1 MAVDIIARGMAGNG
15 GSSGVDQ
22 SYVDAQDRKTLNDAK
37 SYTNE
42 TAIDYIGREQQID
55 FNATLEGNIITATL
69 DETVSDFTFT
79 NNTGYLFHI
88 YLPLVTLT
96 GTLDNSYE
104 IILKDKDNNTI
115 NINCMFQKDITKT
128 STVGDLCQIQDYDTG
143 IGYSWEF
150 YGNYR
155 EITENGTLIRE
166 VYTDTVVRETNPSMT
181 GQDLHLAIVN
191 SKLKVGTVVMCT
203 TNYEN
208 NGSAYYA
215 GRTYKIN
222 GDYSTGELILSAED
236 ITVNTFGDI
245 SVENVVSRNKAGL
258 KEIAWMQSI
267 DYINT
272 TSNGVK
278 YKAKAEQYAGFNLI
292 LNKSLEIGKEYTISF
307 KNSSSDN
314 ITFGITKTNTGWQND
329 YDNSYI
335 KSHSVNANASYSYTF
350 TAVSNIVGI
359 MFICSIVDTADTN
372 ERNIIDIQVEEGSTA
387 TPYIPYLNMQEL
399 QENIFNVNPIN
410 LTFNEDYVYTT
421 DLQYDCFKIGK
432 IVFFN
437 IHAIA
442 FKQIPTNGT
451 VIIYGLPKMTN
462 GIIFYFFGGS
472 NAKGDTFRAFASQDG
487 NVNIHYGEPS
497 YFGNSSS
504 NQYSC
509 FLTYITNE

>member
-15 GSSGVDQ
+15 GSGGVDQ

-191 SKLKVGTVVMCT
+191 NKLKVGTVVMCT

-245 SVENVVSRNKAGL
+245 SVENVVSRNLLTLGHSVKTSNGL
-258 KEIAWMQSI
+258 TTIASGSSI
-267 DYINT
+267 TINGTT
-272 TSNGVK
+272 TSNWANLNDYIDDFNIEAGDYCFSINANLKAMYVIYFK
-278 YKAKAEQYAGFNLI
+278 YEDGTEHSI
-292 LNKSLEIGKEYTISF
+292 GLNTNSDNSLKITFAQKVHSIRMVIDGLTSGTTIS
-307 KNSSSDN
+307 NEV
-314 ITFGITKTNTGWQND
+314 
-329 YDNSYI
+329 
-335 KSHSVNANASYSYTF
+335 VNF
-350 TAVSNIVGI
+350 
-359 MFICSIVDTADTN
+359 
-372 ERNIIDIQVEEGSTA
+372 QLEEGSTS
-387 TPYIPYLNMQEL
+387 TPYKTYLNMQEL
-399 QENIFNVNPIN
+399 QEKSNDTGWIDLSSCINTTYFAAREGQPPMARKINGIVYWKGMVYCHTDVGNTNAEILNNLPDWVIPIYENSRGSVQFLTNIPYNIFLDAGN
-410 LTFNEDYVYTT
+410 
-421 DLQYDCFKIGK
+421 GK
-432 IVFFN
+432 IIITQGQN
-437 IHAIA
+437 IVNAGSDHTKAYA
-442 FKQIPTNGT
+442 LTN
-451 VIIYGLPKMTN
+451 L
-462 GIIFYFFGGS
+462 S
-472 NAKGDTFRAFASQDG
+472 
-487 NVNIHYGEPS
+487 S
-497 YFGNSSS
+497 YP
-504 NQYSC
+504 
-509 FLTYITNE
+509 ID

>member
-15 GSSGVDQ
+15 GSGSVDQ

-236 ITVNTFGDI
+236 ITVNTFGTI
-245 SVENVVSRNKAGL
+245 SVENVVSKNLLTLGYSVK
-258 KEIAWMQSI
+258 
-267 DYINT
+267 
-272 TSNGVK
+272 TSNGLTTIASGSSITINGTTTLNWADLNESIEGFDIEAGDYTFSVQSNLKAIYVIYFK
-278 YKAKAEQYAGFNLI
+278 YEDGTEYHVGLDTNLA
-292 LNKSLEIGKEYTISF
+292 NSLKIIFAQKVHSIRMVIDGLTSGTTIS
-307 KNSSSDN
+307 NEV
-314 ITFGITKTNTGWQND
+314 
-329 YDNSYI
+329 
-335 KSHSVNANASYSYTF
+335 VNF
-350 TAVSNIVGI
+350 QL
-359 MFICSIVDTADTN
+359 
-372 ERNIIDIQVEEGSTA
+372 EKGSTA
-387 TPYIPYLNMQEL
+387 TPYTPYLNMQEL
-399 QENIFNVNPIN
+399 QEKSNDTGWIELSLIN
-410 LTFNEDYVYTT
+410 GATSIENDRKLSYR
-421 DLQYDCFKIGK
+421 KIGN
-432 IVFFN
+432 IVYLSGTIIPPETASSSAVIIAYLPSGCRPHYTYESFIIRNNNGSCIAGINFST
-437 IHAIA
+437 IDGAIWIQNA
-442 FKQIPTNGT
+442 TNGET
-451 VIIYGLPKMTN
+451 S
-462 GIIFYFFGGS
+462 FS
-472 NAKGDTFRAFASQDG
+472 NVSFVAD
-487 NVNIHYGEPS
+487 N
-497 YFGNSSS
+497 
-504 NQYSC
+504 
-509 FLTYITNE
+509 

>member
-15 GSSGVDQ
+15 GSGGVDQ

-245 SVENVVSRNKAGL
+245 TVENVVSRNKINFSSIRNTFSDGENTL
-258 KEIAWMQSI
+258 SFSI
-267 DYINT
+267 DEKGVITLNGTSPWLATLTLTTQFDISSGNNTLSIIPISGNWTTGLIGISSKDNSGEQLAYQQILYNDRTNT
-272 TSNGVK
+272 TNYDS
-278 YKAKAEQYAGFNLI
+278 
-292 LNKSLEIGKEYTISF
+292 TI
-307 KNSSSDN
+307 
-314 ITFGITKTNTGWQND
+314 I
-329 YDNSYI
+329 
-335 KSHSVNANASYSYTF
+335 
-350 TAVSNIVGI
+350 SNIVNVGLYCTQNAT
-359 MFICSIVDTADTN
+359 FDN
-372 ERNIIDIQVEEGSTA
+372 FKFKIQLEEGSVA
-387 TPYIPYLNMQEL
+387 TEYTPYLNMQEL
-399 QENIFNVNPIN
+399 QEKTNDTGWIELSLIN
-410 LTFNEDYVYTT
+410 GATSIENDRKLSYR
-421 DLQYDCFKIGK
+421 KIGN
-432 IVFFN
+432 IVYLSGTIIPPETASSSAVIIAYLPSGCRPHYTYESFIIRNNNGSCVAGINFST
-437 IHAIA
+437 IDGAIWIQNA
-442 FKQIPTNGT
+442 TNGET
-451 VIIYGLPKMTN
+451 S
-462 GIIFYFFGGS
+462 FS
-472 NAKGDTFRAFASQDG
+472 NVSFIAD
-487 NVNIHYGEPS
+487 N
-497 YFGNSSS
+497 
-504 NQYSC
+504 
-509 FLTYITNE
+509 

>member
-15 GSSGVDQ
+15 GSGGVDQ

-236 ITVNTFGDI
+236 ITVNTFGTI
-245 SVENVVSRNKAGL
+245 SVENVVSKNLLTLGYSVK
-258 KEIAWMQSI
+258 
-267 DYINT
+267 
-272 TSNGVK
+272 TSNGLTTIASGSSITINGTTTLNWADLNESIEGFDIEAGDYTFSVQSNLKAIYVIYFK
-278 YKAKAEQYAGFNLI
+278 YEDGTEYHVGLDTNLA
-292 LNKSLEIGKEYTISF
+292 NSLKIIFAQKVHSIRMVIDGLTSGTTIS
-307 KNSSSDN
+307 NEV
-314 ITFGITKTNTGWQND
+314 
-329 YDNSYI
+329 
-335 KSHSVNANASYSYTF
+335 VNF
-350 TAVSNIVGI
+350 QL
-359 MFICSIVDTADTN
+359 
-372 ERNIIDIQVEEGSTA
+372 EKGSTA
-387 TPYIPYLNMQEL
+387 TPYTPYLNMQEL
-399 QENIFNVNPIN
+399 QEKSNDTGWIELSLIN
-410 LTFNEDYVYTT
+410 GATSIENDRKLSYR
-421 DLQYDCFKIGK
+421 KIGN
-432 IVFFN
+432 IVYLSGTIIPPETASSSAVIIAYLPSGCRPHYTYESFIIRNNNGSCIAGINFST
-437 IHAIA
+437 IDGAIWIQNA
-442 FKQIPTNGT
+442 TNGET
-451 VIIYGLPKMTN
+451 S
-462 GIIFYFFGGS
+462 FS
-472 NAKGDTFRAFASQDG
+472 NVSFVAD
-487 NVNIHYGEPS
+487 N
-497 YFGNSSS
+497 
-504 NQYSC
+504 
-509 FLTYITNE
+509 

>member
-1 MAVDIIARGMAGNG
+1 MAVDIIARGMVGNG
-15 GSSGVDQ
+15 GSGGVDQ

-191 SKLKVGTVVMCT
+191 SKLKVGTAVMCT

-245 SVENVVSRNKAGL
+245 TVENVVSRNL
-258 KEIAWMQSI
+258 
-267 DYINT
+267 
-272 TSNGVK
+272 
-278 YKAKAEQYAGFNLI
+278 
-292 LNKSLEIGKEYTISF
+292 LNKYNPQIVHAYPDGATKEWIFDDYGYSFVVEVESNKDYTISKPSGVNIF
-307 KNSSSDN
+307 NISSSTS
-314 ITFGITKTNTGWQND
+314 IPASGGSATNLVDGTSTEIHIRTGEND
-329 YDNSYI
+329 KYLIGYFAWSQ
-335 KSHSVNANASYSYTF
+335 T
-350 TAVSNIVGI
+350 
-359 MFICSIVDTADTN
+359 SIDVKQLLDTV
-372 ERNIIDIQVEEGSTA
+372 QVEEGPTA
-387 TPYIPYLNMQEL
+387 TEYTPYLNMQQL
-399 QENIFNVNPIN
+399 QENRIIN
-410 LTFNEDYVYTT
+410 FKDALISGTSDANGFIETSIPMNANILSCKLT
-421 DLQYDCFKIGK
+421 
-432 IVFFN
+432 
-437 IHAIA
+437 
-442 FKQIPTNGT
+442 
-451 VIIYGLPKMTN
+451 
-462 GIIFYFFGGS
+462 
-472 NAKGDTFRAFASQDG
+472 SQDG
-487 NVNIHYGEPS
+487 ICLPYVHKN
-497 YFGNSSS
+497 GNFSFKCTDWNLNSFATQS
-504 NQYSC
+504 
-509 FLTYITNE
+509 LTIYVVYMDN

>member
-15 GSSGVDQ
+15 GSGGVDQ

-88 YLPLVTLT
+88 YLSLVTLT

-222 GDYSTGELILSAED
+222 E
-236 ITVNTFGDI
+236 
-245 SVENVVSRNKAGL
+245 
-258 KEIAWMQSI
+258 
-267 DYINT
+267 
-272 TSNGVK
+272 
-278 YKAKAEQYAGFNLI
+278 
-292 LNKSLEIGKEYTISF
+292 
-307 KNSSSDN
+307 
-314 ITFGITKTNTGWQND
+314 
-329 YDNSYI
+329 
-335 KSHSVNANASYSYTF
+335 
-350 TAVSNIVGI
+350 
-359 MFICSIVDTADTN
+359 
-372 ERNIIDIQVEEGSTA
+372 
-387 TPYIPYLNMQEL
+387 
-399 QENIFNVNPIN
+399 
-410 LTFNEDYVYTT
+410 
-421 DLQYDCFKIGK
+421 
-432 IVFFN
+432 
-437 IHAIA
+437 
-442 FKQIPTNGT
+442 
-451 VIIYGLPKMTN
+451 
-462 GIIFYFFGGS
+462 
-472 NAKGDTFRAFASQDG
+472 
-487 NVNIHYGEPS
+487 
-497 YFGNSSS
+497 
-504 NQYSC
+504 
-509 FLTYITNE
+509 

>member
-15 GSSGVDQ
+15 GSGSVDQ

-166 VYTDTVVRETNPSMT
+166 VYTDTVVRETNPSMN

-236 ITVNTFGDI
+236 ITVNTFGTI
-245 SVENVVSRNKAGL
+245 SVENVVSKNLLTLGYSVK
-258 KEIAWMQSI
+258 
-267 DYINT
+267 
-272 TSNGVK
+272 TSNGLTTIAGGSSITINGTTTLNWADLNESIEGFDIEAGDYTFSVQSNLKAIYVIYFK
-278 YKAKAEQYAGFNLI
+278 YEDGTEYHVGLDTNLA
-292 LNKSLEIGKEYTISF
+292 NSLKITFAQKVHSIRMVIDGLTSGTTIS
-307 KNSSSDN
+307 NEV
-314 ITFGITKTNTGWQND
+314 
-329 YDNSYI
+329 
-335 KSHSVNANASYSYTF
+335 VNF
-350 TAVSNIVGI
+350 QL
-359 MFICSIVDTADTN
+359 
-372 ERNIIDIQVEEGSTA
+372 EKGSTA
-387 TPYIPYLNMQEL
+387 TPYTPYLNMQEL
-399 QENIFNVNPIN
+399 EKNSIINNYSTGEQVIGKWIDGKPLYRKVITSIHNGGETLDHINISGLNIYRCPTLEAKFYPGENETVPSQLTNDSGYYFRAYIGANKTT
-410 LTFNEDYVYTT
+410 LTFEVSKFYASGAIETILEYTKTT
-421 DLQYDCFKIGK
+421 D
-432 IVFFN
+432 
-437 IHAIA
+437 
-442 FKQIPTNGT
+442 
-451 VIIYGLPKMTN
+451 
-462 GIIFYFFGGS
+462 
-472 NAKGDTFRAFASQDG
+472 
-487 NVNIHYGEPS
+487 
-497 YFGNSSS
+497 
-504 NQYSC
+504 
-509 FLTYITNE
+509 

>member
-15 GSSGVDQ
+15 GSGGVDQ

-236 ITVNTFGDI
+236 ITVNTFSDI

-372 ERNIIDIQVEEGSTA
+372 ERNIIDIQVEEGPTA
-387 TPYIPYLNMQEL
+387 TSYVPYLNLEEL
-399 QENIFNVNPIN
+399 QEKTNDTGWIELSLIN
-410 LTFNEDYVYTT
+410 GATSIENDRKLSYR
-421 DLQYDCFKIGK
+421 KIGN
-432 IVFFN
+432 IVYLSGTIIPPETASSSAVIIAYLPSGCRPHYTYESFIIRNNNGSCIAGINFST
-437 IHAIA
+437 IDGAIWIQNA
-442 FKQIPTNGT
+442 TNGET
-451 VIIYGLPKMTN
+451 S
-462 GIIFYFFGGS
+462 FS
-472 NAKGDTFRAFASQDG
+472 NVSFIAD
-487 NVNIHYGEPS
+487 N
-497 YFGNSSS
+497 
-504 NQYSC
+504 
-509 FLTYITNE
+509 

>member
-15 GSSGVDQ
+15 GSGGVDQ

-245 SVENVVSRNKAGL
+245 SVENVVSRNL
-258 KEIAWMQSI
+258 
-267 DYINT
+267 
-272 TSNGVK
+272 
-278 YKAKAEQYAGFNLI
+278 FNLNAI
-292 LNKSLEIGKEYTISF
+292 SIGGLGDSGELVDTSGVTINNLDVSKGIINFTANSWRGIISDFIKVENGDTFTLNATFTADSYFYRIVGYDENKTFKSFFDDFYTF
-307 KNSSSDN
+307 PHN
-314 ITFGITKTNTGWQND
+314 INIPDGV
-329 YDNSYI
+329 SYI
-335 KSHSVNANASYSYTF
+335 KINLERGAEAGSINLSGLQLEKGSV
-350 TAVSNIVGI
+350 
-359 MFICSIVDTADTN
+359 
-372 ERNIIDIQVEEGSTA
+372 A
-387 TPYIPYLNMQEL
+387 TPYTPYLNMQEL
-399 QENIFNVNPIN
+399 QEKSNDTGWIELSLIN
-410 LTFNEDYVYTT
+410 GATSIENDRKLSYR
-421 DLQYDCFKIGK
+421 KIGN
-432 IVFFN
+432 IVYLSGTIIPPETASSSAVIIAYLPSGCRPHYTYESFIIRNNNGSCIAGINFST
-437 IHAIA
+437 IDGAIWIQNA
-442 FKQIPTNGT
+442 TNGET
-451 VIIYGLPKMTN
+451 S
-462 GIIFYFFGGS
+462 FS
-472 NAKGDTFRAFASQDG
+472 NVSFIAD
-487 NVNIHYGEPS
+487 N
-497 YFGNSSS
+497 
-504 NQYSC
+504 
-509 FLTYITNE
+509 